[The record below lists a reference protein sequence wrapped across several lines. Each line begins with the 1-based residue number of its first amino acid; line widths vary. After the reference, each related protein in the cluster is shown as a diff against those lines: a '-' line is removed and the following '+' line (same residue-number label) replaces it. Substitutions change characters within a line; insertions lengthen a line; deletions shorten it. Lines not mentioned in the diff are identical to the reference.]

1 MVSYLSQGCRRSL
14 VRPGAQQDLKHVEAN
29 PHPPVFCF
37 SLIPLSRCLGL
48 VLVPSAEDLRQLD
61 DVGTVLIRQLF
72 KGHGNSPDVVK
83 LPQILSTWDEYQ
95 AETARQRD
103 EAKKAYEQDQRRRA
117 NYQARFEKLNLG
129 EHAELEEKNGWVRI
143 RLDVLEVLLS
153 PRPD

>member
-1 MVSYLSQGCRRSL
+1 MN
-14 VRPGAQQDLKHVEAN
+14 AKDLKEGMCVAVKDGTRIKKAWVLEIGTLWRWTWLSGWQPHYEAD
-29 PHPPVFCF
+29 PKAVAVAF
-37 SLIPLSRCLGL
+37 
-48 VLVPSAEDLRQLD
+48 EQLPYEH
-61 DVGTVLIRQLF
+61 R
-72 KGHGNSPDVVK
+72 PDVVK

-117 NYQARFEKLNLG
+117 DYQARFEKLNLG
-129 EHAELEEKNGWVRI
+129 EHAELEAKNGWVRI